1 MKLID
6 ILNLI
11 AKGELEEGTKIRY
24 SGNVFVYKDSLL
36 LNTQNKDNFSIYGWG
51 SLKEEVEI
59 IGKDTNV
66 ATKIE
71 ELGYKRYET
80 EDYFEW
86 RKEGITI
93 DFDLQN
99 ETVAKYDMRDDAY
112 ECITMAELKA
122 INKKCQ
128 ELGWK

>member
-36 LNTQNKDNFSIYGWG
+36 LNTQNKDYFSIYGWG

-59 IGKDTNV
+59 IGKDT
-66 ATKIE
+66 KIE
-71 ELGYKRYET
+71 ELR
-80 EDYFEW
+80 
-86 RKEGITI
+86 I
-93 DFDLQN
+93 DIFNCEALDCEN
-99 ETVAKYDMRDDAY
+99 EILRVKDKLNEVIRVLNGRASDG
-112 ECITMAELKA
+112 E
-122 INKKCQ
+122 NS
-128 ELGWK
+128 